1 MHRNALDYVEM
12 REYVEIRG
20 LFFALGR
27 NARIL
32 WGSICC
38 SVALGRNSGEF
49 TLNSGEFTLGKIC
62 SREKKKIGK
71 KGENFANF
79 RKNWRD
85 FGKNRGNFRRFC
97 SEKKAILKAIGRIF

>member
-27 NARIL
+27 N
-32 WGSICC
+32 
-38 SVALGRNSGEF
+38 
-49 TLNSGEFTLGKIC
+49 SGEFTLGKIC
-62 SREKKKIGK
+62 SEKKKKIGK

-97 SEKKAILKAIGRIF
+97 SEKKTIWKANRKNFLMREKIGDFLKKF

>member
-27 NARIL
+27 N
-32 WGSICC
+32 
-38 SVALGRNSGEF
+38 SGEF

-62 SREKKKIGK
+62 SGEKKKIGK

>member
-27 NARIL
+27 N
-32 WGSICC
+32 
-38 SVALGRNSGEF
+38 
-49 TLNSGEFTLGKIC
+49 SGEFTLGKIC
-62 SREKKKIGK
+62 SGKKKKIGK

-85 FGKNRGNFRRFC
+85 FGKIGEIL
-97 SEKKAILKAIGRIF
+97 EKIEGISGDFAVKKKQF